1 MEIVTPP
8 PSSFLMT
15 LANIAATLLSLYSL
29 LIWIRIILTWIRVP
43 GSQWNGGGNP
53 FVNFLSKI
61 VDPYLNLFQG
71 FTALKRSHIDFT
83 PLVAMAVLS
92 IVQSL
97 LRIFGAYG
105 RLTLGLALGLV
116 VKTLWS
122 YIFSLFF
129 WFFMAMLAIRLIF
142 CYRRAP
148 IRSNT
153 SECWTRCSE
162 GSSTGCRKCF
172 SRKADERPESRHHVP
187 DRSHRPVHHR
197 RHRGEPGRRCVGET
211 TDIGARA

>member
-142 CYRRAP
+142 CYRRSPNSIQYIRMLDSMLGGILNRVQKVFFGGKPTNDRNLVITSLIVVIVLYIIAGIVVNLAVGALAKLP
-148 IRSNT
+148 I
-153 SECWTRCSE
+153 
-162 GSSTGCRKCF
+162 
-172 SRKADERPESRHHVP
+172 
-187 DRSHRPVHHR
+187 
-197 RHRGEPGRRCVGET
+197 
-211 TDIGARA
+211 